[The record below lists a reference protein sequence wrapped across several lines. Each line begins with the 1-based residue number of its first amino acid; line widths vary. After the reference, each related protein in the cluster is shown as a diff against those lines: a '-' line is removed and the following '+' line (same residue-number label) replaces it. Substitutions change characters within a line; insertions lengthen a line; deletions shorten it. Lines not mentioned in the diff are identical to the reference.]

1 MCVFWDREL
10 DAAAH
15 LAGPDVAGH
24 ELLHRPVLLF
34 LVLEVHPRDP
44 ILVPVGQPD
53 PENSLL
59 RTRIL
64 KGCCEENL

>member
-1 MCVFWDREL
+1 MFFWDREL

-24 ELLHRPVLLF
+24 ELLHRPVLLL

-53 PENSLL
+53 PEKSF
-59 RTRIL
+59 
-64 KGCCEENL
+64 